1 MIQSVIFDWK
11 RTLYNPDDKTLID
24 GGLEVL
30 ALLKQK
36 NIPMV
41 LIGKGS
47 NDMYAEVERLR
58 IKEFFSDIIFR
69 EGEKDSNIFAAYVSK
84 TNPKETLFI
93 GDRVR
98 SELEVG
104 NRLGATTIWVKQ
116 GKFAE
121 EGSLHNGQKPT
132 FVVNSLVELKK
143 FLQSNFL
150 QLG

>member
-1 MIQSVIFDWK
+1 
-11 RTLYNPDDKTLID
+11 
-24 GGLEVL
+24 
-30 ALLKQK
+30 
-36 NIPMV
+36 
-41 LIGKGS
+41 
-47 NDMYAEVERLR
+47 MYAEVERLR